1 MCLLTLASAVHTLT
15 FYHSSSHE
23 VWKFTPMKYLKFCIT
38 VSFWLCLISSEV
50 SFGLY
55 RQVVGINFVL
65 AYNREAFGHLFSHES
80 HVSLKNKNIAWNDF
94 VLGTSDWKLLWQFSV
109 PICYNTT
116 QATNNCS
123 EAWHIT
129 NRRDD
134 IGANVSMLPAIWQR
148 TVNKAT

>member
-1 MCLLTLASAVHTLT
+1 MCLLTLASAVLTLT
-15 FYHSSSHE
+15 LYHSSSHE

-80 HVSLKNKNIAWNDF
+80 HVSLKKKHCLERLCTWNWW
-94 VLGTSDWKLLWQFSV
+94 L
-109 PICYNTT
+109 
-116 QATNNCS
+116 
-123 EAWHIT
+123 
-129 NRRDD
+129 
-134 IGANVSMLPAIWQR
+134 
-148 TVNKAT
+148 KATMTIFSPNMLQYYPSYQQLQWSMTHYKQEGWHWCKCFNAASYMIADSQ